1 MKFDSRGDRVE
12 QTVEKILESYLS
24 YKESYNQLSTLSTFF
39 STSIIKI
46 MKDRNSLTVN
56 TRVPFGI
63 HTKFLLEGKITM
75 LDKLVKSLDKFSNEY
90 IQLRYYEQQSR
101 DFIIHYFKL
110 GSVSTY
116 KRIRHRVLKKS
127 IDWLENQDELEVF
140 FPEVYQLL
148 HRQIQNS
155 LIIPSEEG

>member
-1 MKFDSRGDRVE
+1 ME
-12 QTVEKILESYLS
+12 LAVEKILESYLS

-63 HTKFLLEGKITM
+63 HTKFILEGKLKL
-75 LDKLVKSLDKFSNEY
+75 LDTLVTCLDKFSNEY
-90 IQLRYYEQQSR
+90 IQLRYYEQQTR
-101 DFIIHYFKL
+101 EFIIQYFQL
-110 GSVSTY
+110 GSLSTY

-127 IDWLENQDELEVF
+127 MEWLQHQEELEIF
-140 FPEVYQLL
+140 FPELFQLFL
-148 HRQIQNS
+148 RQQPDS
-155 LIIPSEEG
+155 LVIPSEVE